1 MYLNT
6 DGSGRGYLFMEGSHG
21 LEHFINGVGAEVTD
35 PEKGIPVTE
44 RTRKASIARGRGG
57 DRAEVRNRPDLRIGA
72 LGDGSDYVSF
82 LDFAGIPSLDI
93 GFGGED
99 RGSQYH
105 SIYDDF
111 YFYTHFEDT
120 EFVYGRTLAQV
131 GGTAVMRMA
140 DAQLLPYNFSNTA
153 DTVETYVDEVKKL
166 LKSEQ
171 DEIAEKNKEIDEG
184 VFEAT
189 SDPKNPI
196 AAPKR
201 EEMPP
206 FLNFAPLENGAAALT
221 VSAKEY
227 QKALK
232 SAEANGGAALDA
244 SGIDA
249 VNQLLMQ
256 TERAYFRSEGLPGRS
271 YFKHQLYAPGAYTGY
286 GVKTLPAVREA
297 IEQRKWSIAD
307 ASTVTVGQVLMEES
321 KAIKAATEK
330 LKSVAPG
337 GAAGGS
343 H

>member
-1 MYLNT
+1 
-6 DGSGRGYLFMEGSHG
+6 
-21 LEHFINGVGAEVTD
+21 
-35 PEKGIPVTE
+35 
-44 RTRKASIARGRGG
+44 
-57 DRAEVRNRPDLRIGA
+57 
-72 LGDGSDYVSF
+72 VSF
-82 LDFAGIPSLDI
+82 LDFAGIPALDL

-120 EFVYGRTLAQV
+120 EFVYGKALAQV

-140 DAQLLPYNFSNTA
+140 DAQLLPYNFANTA

-184 VFEAT
+184 VFSAT

-221 VSAKEY
+221 AAAKEY
-227 QKALK
+227 QAAVKAV
-232 SAEANGGAALDA
+232 EANGGAGLDA
-244 SGIDA
+244 ERVDS

-256 TERAYFRSEGLPGRS
+256 TERAYHRAAGLPGRS

-297 IEQRKWSIAD
+297 IEQRKWAVAD
-307 ASTVTVGQVLMEES
+307 ASTVTVGQVLMDEAA
-321 KAIKAATEK
+321 AIKAATEK
-330 LKSVAPG
+330 LKAVG
-337 GAAGGS
+337 K
-343 H
+343 